1 MSTARPRTKSTA
13 QRLASLQADLAPA
26 APAPATAT
34 AAAPPP
40 PRAEPAPTTPNAAG
54 AVHSVAAPTVAD
66 VEAELRGLVRAHP
79 LTAAGLALLAGVAGG
94 LLIRGSKR

>member
-26 APAPATAT
+26 ATAPA
-34 AAAPPP
+34 AAPP
-40 PRAEPAPTTPNAAG
+40 PRAEPAPTTPNVAG
-54 AVHSVAAPTVAD
+54 AGHSVAAPTVAD